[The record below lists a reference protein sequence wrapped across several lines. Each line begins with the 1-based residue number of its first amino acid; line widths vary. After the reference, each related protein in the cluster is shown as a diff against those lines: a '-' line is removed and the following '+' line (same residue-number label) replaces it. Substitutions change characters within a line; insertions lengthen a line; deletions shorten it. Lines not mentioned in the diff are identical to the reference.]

1 MLPGSGG
8 SGRSHPWLC
17 AQGALPTPR
26 PPPPLIG
33 PLSHC
38 CSQPEFALVGRVA
51 RSHHAPHCPLNLLEC
66 DFFSLAS
73 LPDAESDVYLLVLHP
88 VPQGKTEM
96 TGCVSGPLRA
106 GSMEGHTG
114 YQKAGQIRGGEES
127 RIGRGCCQLF
137 WRFQIKTLRSRGI
150 AFQMLIKL
158 NLMGWKE

>member
-88 VPQGKTEM
+88 VLQGKTEM
-96 TGCVSGPLRA
+96 TGCVSGPLKSRQ
-106 GSMEGHTG
+106 H
-114 YQKAGQIRGGEES
+114 GGTHRSPES
-127 RIGRGCCQLF
+127 RPDTGR
-137 WRFQIKTLRSRGI
+137 RGEPYWPRVVSALLEVPDQNPEVKGHSI
-150 AFQMLIKL
+150 SDV
-158 NLMGWKE
+158 N